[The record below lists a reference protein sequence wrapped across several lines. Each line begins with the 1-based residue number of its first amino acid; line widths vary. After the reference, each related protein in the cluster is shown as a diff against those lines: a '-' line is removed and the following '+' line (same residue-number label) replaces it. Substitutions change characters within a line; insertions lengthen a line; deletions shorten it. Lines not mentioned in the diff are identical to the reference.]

1 MKLYLATPPPS
12 TKCIELNPNTFRCHN
27 ARSPQV
33 PAEWLP
39 GGILG
44 LNGVWLMAGSAAST
58 AGVGRM
64 DEQCDGDGDLDHI
77 MTLQ

>member
-1 MKLYLATPPPS
+1 M
-12 TKCIELNPNTFRCHN
+12 
-27 ARSPQV
+27 

-58 AGVGRM
+58 AGVGQA
-64 DEQCDGDGDLDHI
+64 DEQRDGGGDQDDTIH
-77 MTLQ
+77 